1 MHLLKIYANWCPH
14 CINMAND
21 WNKMKRKLPKFINV
35 VEIEESELYKLDEFN
50 KKYKKN
56 VVANGYPT
64 IAKVANNK
72 VHYYNGPRIMKNML
86 QWVLPKSSRQRRKSR
101 KNRTRKK

>member
-14 CINMAND
+14 CIHMAND
-21 WNKMKRKLPKFINV
+21 WDKMKRKLPKFINV
-35 VEIEESELYKLDEFN
+35 VEIEESELYKLDKFN

-72 VHYYNGPRIMKNML
+72 VYYYNGPRLMKNML
-86 QWVLPKSSRQRRKSR
+86 QWVLPKSSTQRRKTR
-101 KNRTRKK
+101 KNKTRKK